1 MASCL
6 LENKQN
12 KDCKER
18 GFVMFIKVKKKP
30 KGKMTPLGHLYNGKR
45 MKKTWMFYIC
55 EGSKNRPF

>member
-6 LENKQN
+6 LENRQN

-45 MKKTWMFYIC
+45 MKKT
-55 EGSKNRPF
+55 